1 MVMANIPTMRNKK
14 GREWEMTKKAAIT
27 EAKYRAAL
35 YNQAFYVKEGNF
47 GYEVWQ
53 GNCTWDNAIYQAY

>member
-1 MVMANIPTMRNKK
+1 
-14 GREWEMTKKAAIT
+14 MTKKAAIL

-35 YNQAFYVKEGNF
+35 YNQPFYVQEGNF

-53 GNCTWDNAIYQAY
+53 GICTNWKEVYQAY

>member
-1 MVMANIPTMRNKK
+1 
-14 GREWEMTKKAAIT
+14 MTKKAAIT